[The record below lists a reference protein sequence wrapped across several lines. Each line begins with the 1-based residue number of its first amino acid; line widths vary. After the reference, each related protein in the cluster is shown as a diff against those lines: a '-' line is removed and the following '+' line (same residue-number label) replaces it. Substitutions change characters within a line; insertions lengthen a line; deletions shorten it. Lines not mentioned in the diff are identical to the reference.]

1 MSCDNIFNTFS
12 GCVIVTLTTLVLSTI
27 VICVK
32 FCYKSKCKKCNFC
45 NMIKIERDT
54 EKEELDICDSKINI
68 GSLS

>member
-1 MSCDNIFNTFS
+1 MSCDSIWNTFN
-12 GCVIVTLTTLVLSTI
+12 GCVIISLTTVVLSTI

-32 FCYKSKCKKCNFC
+32 FCYKSKCKRCNVC

-54 EKEELDICDSKINI
+54 EKEELDISDSKINI